1 MTVRSQEHT
10 MNPIEE
16 IATVLSQA
24 GQERYGEQN
33 VNQLQHA
40 LQCAAH
46 AEAVGSSAD
55 LITAALLHDIGHLI
69 DKHFD
74 GAVEAGIDRRHERIG
89 AAYLSKWFGPA
100 VTEPILLHVPAKRY
114 LCAVESKYFDGLSAG
129 SVRSLEVQGGPFS
142 GTEAADF
149 LKQPHARKAIHLRR
163 WDDLAKDPDAR
174 TEDLDYYLGFA
185 QRALKSGEAA

>member
-1 MTVRSQEHT
+1 

-16 IATVLSQA
+16 ISTVLSQA
-24 GQERYGEQN
+24 GQDRYGELH

-46 AEAVGSSAD
+46 AEAAGASAE
-55 LITAALLHDIGHLI
+55 LITAALLHDIGHMI

-74 GAVEAGIDRRHERIG
+74 GAVEAGIDRKHEKIG
-89 AAYLSKWFGPA
+89 GAYLAKWFGPE
-100 VTEPILLHVPAKRY
+100 VTDPILLHVPAKRY
-114 LCAVESKYFDGLSAG
+114 LCAAESGYFDGLSVG
-129 SVRSLEVQGGPFS
+129 SVQSLEVQGGPFT

-149 LKQPHARKAIHLRR
+149 LKQPHAREAVHLRR
-163 WDDLAKDPDAR
+163 WDDLAKDPDAK

-185 QRALKSGEAA
+185 ERALRDGRAAGRR